1 MTKDRKAL
9 SLSAVLWMFL
19 FAAAFIIPLPS
30 YKTEQTFGT
39 LSIKLEPLPQTV
51 QKNAVRPLQQDAP
64 EHTQSEQNAP
74 VPKPAKTAQ
83 TAKSAAASAQKAS
96 APAKAASRKAPAQK
110 TETTSSSPK
119 GASAS
124 SSKAASPAA
133 SSSAAASSAAQ
144 AKKADTKAAM
154 RRENVPLQKSMEQ
167 LMAEQART
175 AKGKT
180 SPVWDDSVFS
190 SGKTVRS
197 SSAASSGQSTA
208 SSAFDSANTN
218 TKSSNALSGSAGT
231 AASREKTSAAVS
243 QSSQENAQTKS
254 KVSGETGDLLA
265 KIGTQKAAFSSSSSA
280 GENSRAS
287 SASNSDASSSAQ
299 KSSFSA
305 SIAGSGEINVKTQ
318 DGKPRK
324 LLDPAKP
331 VLTISKQNE
340 KLIDSSRKLN
350 VEFTVLPD
358 GNVLPSSIRFS
369 PAALLPPQIQTEL
382 SAQLV
387 RWRFEPGSGNGQASF
402 IYSINKR

>member
-19 FAAAFIIPLPS
+19 FAVAFIIPLPS

-74 VPKPAKTAQ
+74 VPKPVKTAQ
-83 TAKSAAASAQKAS
+83 TAKSTAAPAQKAS

-110 TETTSSSPK
+110 TETASSSPK
-119 GASAS
+119 GAS

-144 AKKADTKAAM
+144 AKKGDTKAAM

-175 AKGKT
+175 AKEKT

-208 SSAFDSANTN
+208 SSAFDSAN

-280 GENSRAS
+280 GENTRAS
-287 SASNSDASSSAQ
+287 SASNADASSSAQ

-331 VLTISKQNE
+331 VLTISEQNE

>member
-19 FAAAFIIPLPS
+19 FAVAFIIPLPS

-74 VPKPAKTAQ
+74 VPKPVKTAQ
-83 TAKSAAASAQKAS
+83 TAKSTAASAQKAS

-110 TETTSSSPK
+110 TETASSSPK
-119 GASAS
+119 GAS

-144 AKKADTKAAM
+144 AKKGDTKAAM

-175 AKGKT
+175 AKEKT

-208 SSAFDSANTN
+208 SSAFNSAN

-287 SASNSDASSSAQ
+287 SASNADASSSAQ

>member
-74 VPKPAKTAQ
+74 VPKPVKTAQ
-83 TAKSAAASAQKAS
+83 TAKSTAASAQKAS
-96 APAKAASRKAPAQK
+96 APAKAASRKPPAQK
-110 TETTSSSPK
+110 TETASSSPK
-119 GASAS
+119 GAS

-144 AKKADTKAAM
+144 AKKGDTKAAM

-175 AKGKT
+175 AKEKT

-208 SSAFDSANTN
+208 SSAFDSAN

-287 SASNSDASSSAQ
+287 SASNADASSSAQ

>member
-74 VPKPAKTAQ
+74 VPKPVKTAQ
-83 TAKSAAASAQKAS
+83 TAKSTAASAQKAS

-110 TETTSSSPK
+110 TETASSSPK
-119 GASAS
+119 GAS

-133 SSSAAASSAAQ
+133 SASAAASSAAQ
-144 AKKADTKAAM
+144 AKKGDTKAAM

-175 AKGKT
+175 AKEKT

-208 SSAFDSANTN
+208 SSAFDSAN

-287 SASNSDASSSAQ
+287 SASNADASSSAQ

>member
-74 VPKPAKTAQ
+74 VPKPVKTAQ
-83 TAKSAAASAQKAS
+83 TAKSTAASAQKAS

-110 TETTSSSPK
+110 TETASSSPK
-119 GASAS
+119 GAS

-175 AKGKT
+175 AKEKT

-208 SSAFDSANTN
+208 SSAFDSAN

>member
-74 VPKPAKTAQ
+74 VPKPVKTAQ
-83 TAKSAAASAQKAS
+83 TAKSTAASAQKAS
-96 APAKAASRKAPAQK
+96 APAKAASRKPPAQK
-110 TETTSSSPK
+110 TETASSSPK
-119 GASAS
+119 GAS

-144 AKKADTKAAM
+144 AKKGDTKAAM

-175 AKGKT
+175 AREKT

-208 SSAFDSANTN
+208 SSAFNSAN

-287 SASNSDASSSAQ
+287 SASNADASSSAQ

-324 LLDPAKP
+324 LLDPANP

>member
-74 VPKPAKTAQ
+74 VPKPVKTAQ
-83 TAKSAAASAQKAS
+83 TAKSTAASAQKAS
-96 APAKAASRKAPAQK
+96 APVKAASRKAPAQK
-110 TETTSSSPK
+110 TETASSSPK
-119 GASAS
+119 GAS

-144 AKKADTKAAM
+144 AKKGDTKAAM

-175 AKGKT
+175 AKEKT

-208 SSAFDSANTN
+208 SSAFDSAN

-287 SASNSDASSSAQ
+287 SASNADASSSAQ

>member
-64 EHTQSEQNAP
+64 ERTQSEQNAP
-74 VPKPAKTAQ
+74 VPKPVKTAQ
-83 TAKSAAASAQKAS
+83 TAKSAAASAQKVS

-110 TETTSSSPK
+110 TETASSSPK
-119 GASAS
+119 GAS

-175 AKGKT
+175 AKEKT

-208 SSAFDSANTN
+208 SSAFDSAN

-287 SASNSDASSSAQ
+287 SASNADASSSAQ

>member
-30 YKTEQTFGT
+30 YTTEQTFGT

-74 VPKPAKTAQ
+74 VPKPVKTAQ
-83 TAKSAAASAQKAS
+83 TAKSTAASAQKAS
-96 APAKAASRKAPAQK
+96 APAKAASRKPPAQK
-110 TETTSSSPK
+110 TETASSSPK
-119 GASAS
+119 GAS

-144 AKKADTKAAM
+144 AKKGDTKAAM

-175 AKGKT
+175 AREKT

-208 SSAFDSANTN
+208 ASAFDSAN

-287 SASNSDASSSAQ
+287 SASNADASSSAQ

>member
-74 VPKPAKTAQ
+74 VPKPVKTAQ
-83 TAKSAAASAQKAS
+83 TAKSTAASAQKAS

-110 TETTSSSPK
+110 TETASSSPK
-119 GASAS
+119 GAS

-144 AKKADTKAAM
+144 AKKGDTKAAM

-175 AKGKT
+175 AKEKT

-208 SSAFDSANTN
+208 SSAFDSAN

-280 GENSRAS
+280 GENTRAS
-287 SASNSDASSSAQ
+287 SASNADASSSAQ

>member
-74 VPKPAKTAQ
+74 VPKPVKTAQ
-83 TAKSAAASAQKAS
+83 TAKSTAASAQKAS
-96 APAKAASRKAPAQK
+96 APAKAASRKPPAQK
-110 TETTSSSPK
+110 TETASSSPK
-119 GASAS
+119 GAS

-144 AKKADTKAAM
+144 AKKGDTKAAM

-175 AKGKT
+175 AKEKT

-208 SSAFDSANTN
+208 SSAFNSAN

-231 AASREKTSAAVS
+231 ASSREKTSAAVS

-287 SASNSDASSSAQ
+287 SASNADASSSAQ

>member
-74 VPKPAKTAQ
+74 VPKPVKTAQ
-83 TAKSAAASAQKAS
+83 TAKSTAASAQKAS

-110 TETTSSSPK
+110 TETASSSPK
-119 GASAS
+119 GAS

-144 AKKADTKAAM
+144 AKKGDTKAAM

-175 AKGKT
+175 AKEKT

-208 SSAFDSANTN
+208 SSAFDSANT
-218 TKSSNALSGSAGT
+218 KSSNA
-231 AASREKTSAAVS
+231 
-243 QSSQENAQTKS
+243 
-254 KVSGETGDLLA
+254 
-265 KIGTQKAAFSSSSSA
+265 
-280 GENSRAS
+280 
-287 SASNSDASSSAQ
+287 
-299 KSSFSA
+299 
-305 SIAGSGEINVKTQ
+305 
-318 DGKPRK
+318 
-324 LLDPAKP
+324 
-331 VLTISKQNE
+331 
-340 KLIDSSRKLN
+340 
-350 VEFTVLPD
+350 
-358 GNVLPSSIRFS
+358 
-369 PAALLPPQIQTEL
+369 
-382 SAQLV
+382 
-387 RWRFEPGSGNGQASF
+387 
-402 IYSINKR
+402 

>member
-74 VPKPAKTAQ
+74 VPKPVKTAQ
-83 TAKSAAASAQKAS
+83 TAKSTAASAQKAS
-96 APAKAASRKAPAQK
+96 APAKAAYRKPPAQK
-110 TETTSSSPK
+110 TETASSSPK
-119 GASAS
+119 GAS

-144 AKKADTKAAM
+144 AKKGDTKAAM

-175 AKGKT
+175 AREKT

-208 SSAFDSANTN
+208 SSAFNSAN

-287 SASNSDASSSAQ
+287 SASNADASSSAQ

>member
-74 VPKPAKTAQ
+74 VPKPVKTAQ
-83 TAKSAAASAQKAS
+83 TAKSTAASAQKAS

-110 TETTSSSPK
+110 TETASSSPK
-119 GASAS
+119 GAS

-144 AKKADTKAAM
+144 AKKGDTKAAM

-175 AKGKT
+175 AKEKT

-208 SSAFDSANTN
+208 SSAFDSAN

-287 SASNSDASSSAQ
+287 SASNADASSSAQ

-324 LLDPAKP
+324 LLDPANP

>member
-19 FAAAFIIPLPS
+19 FAVAFIIPLPS

-74 VPKPAKTAQ
+74 VPKPVKTAQ
-83 TAKSAAASAQKAS
+83 TAKSTAAPAQKAS

-110 TETTSSSPK
+110 TETASSSPK
-119 GASAS
+119 GAS

-144 AKKADTKAAM
+144 AKKGDTKAAM

-175 AKGKT
+175 AKEKT

-208 SSAFDSANTN
+208 SSAFDSAN

-280 GENSRAS
+280 GENTRAS
-287 SASNSDASSSAQ
+287 SASNADASSSAQ

>member
-83 TAKSAAASAQKAS
+83 TAKSTAASAQKAS

-110 TETTSSSPK
+110 TETASSSPK
-119 GASAS
+119 GAS

-144 AKKADTKAAM
+144 AKKGDTKAAM

-175 AKGKT
+175 AKEKT

-208 SSAFDSANTN
+208 SSAFDSAN

-287 SASNSDASSSAQ
+287 SASNADASSSAQ

>member
-74 VPKPAKTAQ
+74 VPKPVKTAQ
-83 TAKSAAASAQKAS
+83 TAKSTAASAQKAS
-96 APAKAASRKAPAQK
+96 APAKAASRKPPAQK
-110 TETTSSSPK
+110 TETASSSPK
-119 GASAS
+119 GAS

-144 AKKADTKAAM
+144 AKKGDTKAAM

-175 AKGKT
+175 AREKT

-208 SSAFDSANTN
+208 SSAFNSAN

-280 GENSRAS
+280 GQNSRAS
-287 SASNSDASSSAQ
+287 SASNADASSSAQ

>member
-74 VPKPAKTAQ
+74 VPKPVKTAQ
-83 TAKSAAASAQKAS
+83 TAKSTAASAQKAS

-110 TETTSSSPK
+110 TETASSSPK
-119 GASAS
+119 GAS

-144 AKKADTKAAM
+144 AKKGDTKAAM

-175 AKGKT
+175 AKEKT

-208 SSAFDSANTN
+208 SSAFDSAN

>member
-83 TAKSAAASAQKAS
+83 TAKSTAASAQKAS

-119 GASAS
+119 GAS

-144 AKKADTKAAM
+144 AKKGDTKAAM

-175 AKGKT
+175 AKEKT

-208 SSAFDSANTN
+208 SSAFDSAN

-287 SASNSDASSSAQ
+287 SASNADASSSAQ

>member
-74 VPKPAKTAQ
+74 VPKPVKTAQ
-83 TAKSAAASAQKAS
+83 TAKSTAASAQKAS

-110 TETTSSSPK
+110 TETASSSPK
-119 GASAS
+119 GAS

-133 SSSAAASSAAQ
+133 SSSAAASSAVQ
-144 AKKADTKAAM
+144 AKKGDTKAAM

-175 AKGKT
+175 AKEKT

-208 SSAFDSANTN
+208 SSAFDSAN

-280 GENSRAS
+280 GENTRAS
-287 SASNSDASSSAQ
+287 SASNADASSSAQ

>member
-74 VPKPAKTAQ
+74 VPKPVKTAQ
-83 TAKSAAASAQKAS
+83 TAKSTAASAQKAS

-110 TETTSSSPK
+110 TETASSSPK
-119 GASAS
+119 GAS

-144 AKKADTKAAM
+144 AKKGDTKAAM

-175 AKGKT
+175 AKEKT

-208 SSAFDSANTN
+208 SSAFDSAN

-287 SASNSDASSSAQ
+287 SASNADASSSAQ

>member
-74 VPKPAKTAQ
+74 VPKPVKTAQ

-96 APAKAASRKAPAQK
+96 VPAKAASRKAPAQK
-110 TETTSSSPK
+110 TETASSSPK
-119 GASAS
+119 GAS

-144 AKKADTKAAM
+144 AKKADTKAAI
-154 RRENVPLQKSMEQ
+154 RCENVPLQKSMEQ

-175 AKGKT
+175 AKEKT

-208 SSAFDSANTN
+208 SSAFDSAN

>member
-74 VPKPAKTAQ
+74 VPKPVKTAQ
-83 TAKSAAASAQKAS
+83 TAKSTAASAQKAS
-96 APAKAASRKAPAQK
+96 APAKAASRKPPAQK
-110 TETTSSSPK
+110 TETASSSPK
-119 GASAS
+119 GAS

-144 AKKADTKAAM
+144 AKKGDTKAAM

-175 AKGKT
+175 AREKT

-208 SSAFDSANTN
+208 SSAFDSAN

-287 SASNSDASSSAQ
+287 SASNADASSSAQ

>member
-74 VPKPAKTAQ
+74 VPKPVKTAQ
-83 TAKSAAASAQKAS
+83 TAKSTAASAQKAS
-96 APAKAASRKAPAQK
+96 APAKAASRKPPAQK
-110 TETTSSSPK
+110 TETASSSPK
-119 GASAS
+119 GAS

-144 AKKADTKAAM
+144 AKKGDTKAAM

-175 AKGKT
+175 AREKT

-208 SSAFDSANTN
+208 SSAFDSAN

-287 SASNSDASSSAQ
+287 SASNADANSSAQ

>member
-83 TAKSAAASAQKAS
+83 TPKSAAASAQKAS

-119 GASAS
+119 GAS

-133 SSSAAASSAAQ
+133 SSSAAQ
-144 AKKADTKAAM
+144 AKKGDTKAAM

-175 AKGKT
+175 AKEKT

-208 SSAFDSANTN
+208 SSAFDSAN

-265 KIGTQKAAFSSSSSA
+265 KISTQKAAFSSSSSA

-287 SASNSDASSSAQ
+287 SASNADASSSAQ

>member
-39 LSIKLEPLPQTV
+39 LSIKLEPLPQTG
-51 QKNAVRPLQQDAP
+51 QKNAVRPRQHDAP

-74 VPKPAKTAQ
+74 VPKPVKTAQ
-83 TAKSAAASAQKAS
+83 TAKSTAASAQKAS
-96 APAKAASRKAPAQK
+96 APAKAASRKPPAQK
-110 TETTSSSPK
+110 TETASSSPK
-119 GASAS
+119 GAS

-144 AKKADTKAAM
+144 AKKGDTKAAM

-175 AKGKT
+175 AREKT

-208 SSAFDSANTN
+208 SSAFDSAN

-287 SASNSDASSSAQ
+287 SASNADASSSAQ

>member
-74 VPKPAKTAQ
+74 VPKPVKTAQ

-96 APAKAASRKAPAQK
+96 APAKAASRKPPAQK
-110 TETTSSSPK
+110 TETASSSPK
-119 GASAS
+119 GAS

-144 AKKADTKAAM
+144 AKKGDTKAAM

-175 AKGKT
+175 AKEKT

-208 SSAFDSANTN
+208 SSAFDSAN

-287 SASNSDASSSAQ
+287 SASNADASSSAQ

-305 SIAGSGEINVKTQ
+305 SIAGTGEINVKTQ

>member
-83 TAKSAAASAQKAS
+83 TAKSTAASAQKAS

-110 TETTSSSPK
+110 TETASSSPK

-133 SSSAAASSAAQ
+133 ASSAAQ
-144 AKKADTKAAM
+144 AKKGDTKAAM

-175 AKGKT
+175 AKEKT

-197 SSAASSGQSTA
+197 PSAASSGQSTA
-208 SSAFDSANTN
+208 SSAFDSAN

-287 SASNSDASSSAQ
+287 SASNADASSSAQ

>member
-74 VPKPAKTAQ
+74 VPKPVKTAQ
-83 TAKSAAASAQKAS
+83 TAKSTAASAQKAS

-110 TETTSSSPK
+110 TETASSSPK
-119 GASAS
+119 GAS

-144 AKKADTKAAM
+144 AKKADTKAAI

-175 AKGKT
+175 AKEKT

-208 SSAFDSANTN
+208 SSAFNSAN

-287 SASNSDASSSAQ
+287 SASNADASSSAQ

>member
-74 VPKPAKTAQ
+74 VPKSVKTAQ
-83 TAKSAAASAQKAS
+83 TAKSTAASAQKAS

-110 TETTSSSPK
+110 TETASSSPK
-119 GASAS
+119 GAS

-144 AKKADTKAAM
+144 AKKGDTKAAM

-175 AKGKT
+175 AKEKT

-208 SSAFDSANTN
+208 SSAFDSAN

-287 SASNSDASSSAQ
+287 SASNADASSSAQ

>member
-74 VPKPAKTAQ
+74 VPKPVKTAQ

-96 APAKAASRKAPAQK
+96 VPAKAASRKAPAQK
-110 TETTSSSPK
+110 TETASSSPK
-119 GASAS
+119 GAS

-144 AKKADTKAAM
+144 AKKGDTKAAM

-175 AKGKT
+175 AKEKT

-208 SSAFDSANTN
+208 SSAFDSAN

-287 SASNSDASSSAQ
+287 SASNADASSSAQ

>member
-64 EHTQSEQNAP
+64 EHTQSEQNDP

-83 TAKSAAASAQKAS
+83 TPKSAAASAQKAS

-175 AKGKT
+175 AKEKT

-208 SSAFDSANTN
+208 SSAFDSAN

-287 SASNSDASSSAQ
+287 SASNADASSSAQ

>member
-74 VPKPAKTAQ
+74 VPKPVKTAQ
-83 TAKSAAASAQKAS
+83 TAKSTAASAQKAS

-110 TETTSSSPK
+110 TETASSSPK
-119 GASAS
+119 GAS

-144 AKKADTKAAM
+144 AKKGDTKAAM

-175 AKGKT
+175 AKEKT

-208 SSAFDSANTN
+208 SSAFDSAN

-265 KIGTQKAAFSSSSSA
+265 KIGTQKATFSSSSSA

-287 SASNSDASSSAQ
+287 SASNADASSSAQ

>member
-83 TAKSAAASAQKAS
+83 TPKSAAASAQKAS

-119 GASAS
+119 GAS

-133 SSSAAASSAAQ
+133 SSSAAQ
-144 AKKADTKAAM
+144 AKKGDTKAAM

-175 AKGKT
+175 AKEKT

-208 SSAFDSANTN
+208 SSAFDSAN

-287 SASNSDASSSAQ
+287 SASNADASSSAQ

>member
-110 TETTSSSPK
+110 TETASSSPK
-119 GASAS
+119 GAS

-144 AKKADTKAAM
+144 AKKGDTKAAM

-175 AKGKT
+175 AKEKT

-197 SSAASSGQSTA
+197 PSAASSGQSTA
-208 SSAFDSANTN
+208 SSAFDSAN

-287 SASNSDASSSAQ
+287 SASNADASSSAQ

>member
-74 VPKPAKTAQ
+74 VPKPVKTAQ
-83 TAKSAAASAQKAS
+83 TAKSTAASAQKAS

-110 TETTSSSPK
+110 TETASSSPK
-119 GASAS
+119 GAS

-175 AKGKT
+175 AKEKT

-208 SSAFDSANTN
+208 SSAFDSAN

-287 SASNSDASSSAQ
+287 SASNADASSSAQ

-324 LLDPAKP
+324 LLDPVKP